1 MEDQTVL
8 KAFNEAINATLKN
21 MGFYPSEP
29 RSSDLMM
36 TKEGHETSVLLD
48 DSQMN
53 LIS

>member
-1 MEDQTVL
+1 MEDQSVL

-21 MGFYPSEP
+21 MGLQPSEP
-29 RSSDLMM
+29 RSDLMM